1 MGLVWYVG
9 RGIRRRVGVFGIHLK
24 LLGNVELSFGE
35 WQRGMEKEVCIFYVI
50 LMEDG

>member
-1 MGLVWYVG
+1 VGLVWYVG
-9 RGIRRRVGVFGIHLK
+9 KGISKKVRGFAIHLR

-35 WQRGMEKEVCIFYVI
+35 WWTGMEKEVCTFCVI